1 MQREIRYQ
9 AVILKDHHVLLL
21 RIEDEGLDFWL
32 IPGGGKEGAES
43 EEECVIREVW
53 EETNLRVEVDRLI
66 LHEKTSH
73 DQYYQQHKTYLCR
86 IVGGV
91 ARPGIEPEAGDAESP
106 IKDIGWFDL
115 RDVDSWDALGSS
127 PSFAFSLLK
136 RIRGGLGYEGGTK

>member
-1 MQREIRYQ
+1 M
-9 AVILKDHHVLLL
+9 
-21 RIEDEGLDFWL
+21 
-32 IPGGGKEGAES
+32 
-43 EEECVIREVW
+43 W

-66 LHEKTSH
+66 LHEKIPH
-73 DQYYQQHKTYLCR
+73 DQSSTVQHKTYLCR

-127 PSFAFSLLK
+127 PSFAFPLLK
-136 RIRGGLGYEGGTK
+136 RIRAGLGYEEETE